1 MKWDREELARFIGT
15 MGVAMLIAG
24 YLRYSI
30 QGELLTFSKVVLI
43 LGALFV
49 LAWLAI
55 GYKFIVGFFSRRS
68 SQLGTNT
75 TILTLAV
82 IAILVVVNFVGFRHH
97 KRFDLTTEKLFTLSG
112 QTKQVVGGLQKD
124 VTIVRF
130 DKSRNPA
137 LDDEMAEYTNLS
149 RRLKFENIDPQQK
162 PEVAQQYGATR
173 SGDVIVASGSHKEHL
188 ESGVE
193 GGISEE
199 DITRAIMKVTQDAA
213 KTVCFVTGH
222 GEKSLSDTGENGFSR
237 VDAGLKGQSY
247 NVKAINLVSEKG
259 VASDC
264 DVVVLAGPTQEYF
277 PQETA
282 MLGRYLEGTGKVFI
296 LVDPQTDPK
305 LGDIFSAW
313 NTSVGNNVV
322 IDASGVGSLIG
333 AGPAIPLVTTFGQ
346 SPITKNFAGMMT
358 FFPLARTVSI
368 ADKAKS
374 SPQIVELLKTSERSF
389 TVPSLKEGQQKVSFD
404 PKTGEQ
410 GPLSL
415 GIAASQK
422 SGAGE
427 ARLAVIGNS
436 EFAANPYL
444 NQQKNGDLFYNTIS
458 WLAQDENLITIRP
471 KSQTNRRVTL
481 TQGQSSALT
490 WLDLIFLP
498 GIVILSGVYIWWKRR

>member
-1 MKWDREELARFIGT
+1 
-15 MGVAMLIAG
+15 
-24 YLRYSI
+24 
-30 QGELLTFSKVVLI
+30 
-43 LGALFV
+43 
-49 LAWLAI
+49 
-55 GYKFIVGFFSRRS
+55 
-68 SQLGTNT
+68 
-75 TILTLAV
+75 
-82 IAILVVVNFVGFRHH
+82 
-97 KRFDLTTEKLFTLSG
+97 
-112 QTKQVVGGLQKD
+112 
-124 VTIVRF
+124 
-130 DKSRNPA
+130 
-137 LDDEMAEYTNLS
+137 
-149 RRLKFENIDPQQK
+149 
-162 PEVAQQYGATR
+162 
-173 SGDVIVASGSHKEHL
+173 
-188 ESGVE
+188 
-193 GGISEE
+193 
-199 DITRAIMKVTQDAA
+199 
-213 KTVCFVTGH
+213 
-222 GEKSLSDTGENGFSR
+222 
-237 VDAGLKGQSY
+237 
-247 NVKAINLVSEKG
+247 
-259 VASDC
+259 
-264 DVVVLAGPTQEYF
+264 
-277 PQETA
+277 
-282 MLGRYLEGTGKVFI
+282 
-296 LVDPQTDPK
+296 
-305 LGDIFSAW
+305 
-313 NTSVGNNVV
+313 
-322 IDASGVGSLIG
+322 
-333 AGPAIPLVTTFGQ
+333 
-346 SPITKNFAGMMT
+346 MMT